1 MATKSKRI
9 LLFDPFDSFLQGP
22 MEFTPLG
29 ILYLSAWLKRAG
41 HEVDVLH
48 GEVEDIPAG
57 YGVYGIS
64 ATTPQYP
71 KALEALRRI
80 EQRDPDAI
88 TVLGGAHMNAER
100 CRKEALAHGFLHV
113 VQGEGEM
120 ALQTIVE
127 MYEPDNPLIKVRDWL
142 AERAPIND
150 IPYPDREAIPIRDY
164 GFPIQGRK
172 AATIMTA
179 RECPFKC
186 QFCSSA
192 GGVPRFHSPEYTIE
206 EIRYLVE
213 ELDFRAL
220 LFVDDVFTFKESTRL
235 KELCDWL
242 TEYRKKYDIIWRC
255 YSRTDL
261 GLESLQMMADAGC
274 VEVGAG
280 VESGSQDILDVT
292 MKYTTPEG
300 NLQFIEACA
309 KAGIMPN
316 TFIMIGLPAET
327 EATVIATRDWFVRA
341 ADTFTR
347 YSKKPLHWGWNL
359 FTPLPDCPNLI
370 AWENNVPVS
379 NNSGPRKQ
387 HKGKYAGIRMR
398 DLIKIHPMPYELSVM
413 KAKRGYITDCFVDTD
428 TLFMRPE
435 KGLSRE
441 RLYDLFLEGFD
452 FFSSISGFDPRKRG
466 DRK

>member
-1 MATKSKRI
+1 VQPKKV
-9 LLFDPFDSFLQGP
+9 LLFDPFDDFLQGP
-22 MEFTPLG
+22 REFTPLG
-29 ILYLSAWLKRAG
+29 VLYLSAWLKRAG
-41 HEVDVLH
+41 HEVDVVH
-48 GEVEDIPAG
+48 EEVNRIPGG
-57 YGVYGIS
+57 YDFYGIS

-71 KALEALRRI
+71 KAKEALKKI
-80 EQRDPDAI
+80 KAAEPGSVVI
-88 TVLGGAHMNAER
+88 LGGAHANAER
-100 CRKEALAHGFLHV
+100 CRYEAINDGFDWV
-113 VQGEGEM
+113 VKGEGEVT
-120 ALQTIVE
+120 LQKIVE
-127 MYEPDNPLIKVRDWL
+127 SAEGGGMVEG
-142 AERAPIND
+142 ERAPIHD
-150 IPYPDREAIPIRDY
+150 IPYPDRTAIQILDY

-192 GGVPRFHSPEYTIE
+192 GGVPRFHAVDYTTE

-341 ADTFTR
+341 ADAFTR

-387 HKGKYAGIRMR
+387 HKGRYAGIRMR
-398 DLIKIHPMPYELSVM
+398 DLIRIHPMPYELSVM

-428 TLFMRPE
+428 TMFMRPE